1 MNRNPSKALDDITPE
16 EKWSKQKPSVSHLRV
31 FGSIAYALVPYERRI
46 KLDEKSNKSV
56 LFGVSKESKAYRLY
70 NPATKKIVISRDVH
84 FDENKSWDWEG
95 KQEEKELSWDDSESE
110 QIEEENVVAE
120 GETHAGEEE
129 NRVEEEAQLIP
140 AATVPVREGSKRTVR
155 RPVWFKDFD
164 TRDACFLVEE
174 DGREI
179 LAMFITS
186 PDPDCFEEAEQQE
199 VWRSVMEKEIASI
212 EENNTWELV
221 DMSEGVK
228 VIGVKWV
235 FKPKLNENGEV
246 DKFKAR
252 LVVKGYH
259 QKEGIHFHEVF
270 APVARWDT
278 IRVILGI
285 AVEKG
290 WNVFQLDVKS
300 AFLHG
305 ELMEEVFVEQPKGFE
320 VTYKS
325 DKVYKLRKALYGLK
339 QAPRAWYSRIE
350 GFFLQNGFEK
360 YYCEHTLFVKK
371 EEERCLI
378 VSLYVDDLIY
388 TRNSTEMFEEFKSS
402 MMNEF
407 PMTDL
412 GKMRYFLG
420 VEVVQDKKVIF
431 ITQRKYAEE
440 ILKEYEMEEC
450 NPVMNPMVPGQKLT
464 KAGAGEEVN
473 PTTFKQLVGSLR
485 YLIATRP
492 DLIYLVNLVS
502 RYMESPNEQHMVAEK
517 RILTY
522 IQGTRDFGIQYK
534 YGGEQTLV
542 GYVDSDYAGDVD
554 DCKSTSG
561 YDFMLGGGAVSWVS
575 KKQPIVTLST
585 TEAEFVSAAYGAC

>member
-1 MNRNPSKALDDITPE
+1 
-16 EKWSKQKPSVSHLRV
+16 
-31 FGSIAYALVPYERRI
+31 
-46 KLDEKSNKSV
+46 
-56 LFGVSKESKAYRLY
+56 
-70 NPATKKIVISRDVH
+70 
-84 FDENKSWDWEG
+84 
-95 KQEEKELSWDDSESE
+95 
-110 QIEEENVVAE
+110 
-120 GETHAGEEE
+120 
-129 NRVEEEAQLIP
+129 
-140 AATVPVREGSKRTVR
+140 
-155 RPVWFKDFD
+155 
-164 TRDACFLVEE
+164 
-174 DGREI
+174 
-179 LAMFITS
+179 MFITS

-252 LVVKGYH
+252 LVAKGYH

-360 YYCEHTLFVKK
+360 CYCEHTLFVKK

-407 PMTDL
+407 SMTDL

-431 ITQRKYAEE
+431 ITQEE
-440 ILKEYEMEEC
+440 IC
-450 NPVMNPMVPGQKLT
+450 RGNS
-464 KAGAGEEVN
+464 EEV
-473 PTTFKQLVGSLR
+473 
-485 YLIATRP
+485 
-492 DLIYLVNLVS
+492 
-502 RYMESPNEQHMVAEK
+502 
-517 RILTY
+517 
-522 IQGTRDFGIQYK
+522 
-534 YGGEQTLV
+534 
-542 GYVDSDYAGDVD
+542 
-554 DCKSTSG
+554 
-561 YDFMLGGGAVSWVS
+561 
-575 KKQPIVTLST
+575 
-585 TEAEFVSAAYGAC
+585 